1 MADLTRTRNRL
12 IAMNVVF
19 GAALGFTVSNIGFGD
34 YGQLNRMFTFQD
46 LRMFFAFVI
55 GVCVAAAGFFLVRA
69 KSSHAKIHAGIVPG
83 GILFGTGWAI
93 SGGCPAIPIIQVASG
108 YLPALVTIAGVLV
121 GMVACRRLNARY
133 FHLDRG
139 SCGL

>member
-1 MADLTRTRNRL
+1 MDRRTKIVL
-12 IAMNVVF
+12 INILF
-19 GAALGFTVSNIGFGD
+19 GTLLGFTVSNIGFGD

-46 LRMFFAFVI
+46 LRMLFAFII
-55 GVCVAAAGFFLVRA
+55 GVALSVVGFAVLAGSRPTRTKVH
-69 KSSHAKIHAGIVPG
+69 KGIVPG

-93 SGGCPAIPIIQVASG
+93 SGGCPAIPIIQVAGG
-108 YLPALVTIAGVLV
+108 YLPALVTIGGVVV
-121 GMVACRRLNARY
+121 GMYACRSLNARY